1 MSGIQG
7 SPDLPI
13 WHLEYWCLSTR
24 DSNTWIKVFE
34 SNTHHSTSLSS
45 SLSLSGGQQREIIV
59 SKSDTS
65 VLITDYSPSK
75 VYTFSVIAVSGNKQS
90 RPLQGRFKGW
100 FILYSCFIFSQIFSA
115 FLLMT
120 SLLLVFFLP
129 SAKPY
134 SVMRLTPISSSYPS
148 FQFSLL
154 LSCLDFF
161 SFPSSHFLSSFLR
174 ITSHRLS
181 SPSSSSSCSPFS
193 YCYSALICCVT
204 LCFFLCRVLACVYSW
219 VMYYLVWD
227 ILLHYNEGDPD
238 RKKLSEITVFKI
250 I

>member
-7 SPDLPI
+7 SPNLPI

-24 DSNTWIKVFE
+24 DSNTWIKVPE
-34 SNTHHSTSLSS
+34 SNTHHSSSLSS

-75 VYTFSVIAVSGNKQS
+75 VYTLSVIAVSGNKQS
-90 RPLQGRFKGW
+90 RPLHGRFKGW
-100 FILYSCFIFSQIFSA
+100 FILYFCFIFSQIFSA

-134 SVMRLTPISSSYPS
+134 SVMQLTPISSYPS

-154 LSCLDFF
+154 LSCLNF
-161 SFPSSHFLSSFLR
+161 SFPFSHFLSSFLR

-181 SPSSSSSCSPFS
+181 SPSSSSSCKPFLLLLLRFDLLR
-193 YCYSALICCVT
+193 YT
-204 LCFFLCRVLACVYSW
+204 LFFPLLCSRLCLFSSNVLLGFGYF
-219 VMYYLVWD
+219 
-227 ILLHYNEGDPD
+227 
-238 RKKLSEITVFKI
+238 ITL
-250 I
+250 

>member
-1 MSGIQG
+1 M
-7 SPDLPI
+7 
-13 WHLEYWCLSTR
+13 
-24 DSNTWIKVFE
+24 
-34 SNTHHSTSLSS
+34 
-45 SLSLSGGQQREIIV
+45 
-59 SKSDTS
+59 
-65 VLITDYSPSK
+65 LITDYSPSE

-134 SVMRLTPISSSYPS
+134 SVMQLTPISSSYPS

-174 ITSHRLS
+174 ITSYRLS

-204 LCFFLCRVLACVYSW
+204 LCFFLCCVLACVYSR

>member
-7 SPDLPI
+7 SPNLPI

-24 DSNTWIKVFE
+24 DSNTWIKVPE

-134 SVMRLTPISSSYPS
+134 SVMQLTPISSSYPS

-161 SFPSSHFLSSFLR
+161 SFTSPPLISFPLFCVLPLIVFPHPLPPPHVALSLIVTQLWSVALHSVFSSAV
-174 ITSHRLS
+174 S
-181 SPSSSSSCSPFS
+181 SP
-193 YCYSALICCVT
+193 VT
-204 LCFFLCRVLACVYSW
+204 
-219 VMYYLVWD
+219 
-227 ILLHYNEGDPD
+227 ILE
-238 RKKLSEITVFKI
+238 
-250 I
+250 